1 MRTRARARAGRG
13 GAQTRPRRDRDPQHA
28 TKSEIKLSAAV
39 SVPLRGRESPA
50 RDGTGDCQ
58 ECRPAPPLP
67 ALPPGPL
74 TAWPG
79 LPGAAARPG
88 RVVRALSL
96 GRKEKACRRSGRAR
110 SPPPLRR
117 SEAPSA
123 RRRGRGG
130 GISAAP
136 QPGSEDGRPAVA
148 GLWAPW
154 GGGGLAHRDQSPGIH
169 YCAGARAPARALEP
183 PIPPPSSRERR
194 ARGRPGSVPAAELR
208 AGRGGGVGGWGGVE
222 WPRGRG
228 QVTAHGGLEDPRRDD
243 AGREPGTAAVGAL
256 RAASEAHPTPP
267 PSTLPTP
274 GLGAAL
280 TFRSLAHARTELA
293 HKVAGGGGAA
303 LALLPAPSLP
313 SPPSL
318 SSLLQSRV
326 RSPRLGSA
334 LRQVSRDS
342 SPARAGDGG
351 GGSGSRVVR
360 TAELLVA
367 MTTPPPGAVFT
378 CLLRCP
384 GPSSGEGKAG
394 GLR

>member
-154 GGGGLAHRDQSPGIH
+154 GGGVWPTGTSPRASTIVQAPGPQLAPSSPPSRPPAPGNDER
-169 YCAGARAPARALEP
+169 AGAQGASRLQ
-183 PIPPPSSRERR
+183 SS
-194 ARGRPGSVPAAELR
+194 AQGA
-208 AGRGGGVGGWGGVE
+208 VGGWGGGGE
-222 WPRGRG
+222 LSGRG
-228 QVTAHGGLEDPRRDD
+228 GGDR
-243 AGREPGTAAVGAL
+243 
-256 RAASEAHPTPP
+256 
-267 PSTLPTP
+267 
-274 GLGAAL
+274 
-280 TFRSLAHARTELA
+280 
-293 HKVAGGGGAA
+293 
-303 LALLPAPSLP
+303 
-313 SPPSL
+313 
-318 SSLLQSRV
+318 
-326 RSPRLGSA
+326 
-334 LRQVSRDS
+334 
-342 SPARAGDGG
+342 
-351 GGSGSRVVR
+351 
-360 TAELLVA
+360 
-367 MTTPPPGAVFT
+367 
-378 CLLRCP
+378 
-384 GPSSGEGKAG
+384 
-394 GLR
+394 